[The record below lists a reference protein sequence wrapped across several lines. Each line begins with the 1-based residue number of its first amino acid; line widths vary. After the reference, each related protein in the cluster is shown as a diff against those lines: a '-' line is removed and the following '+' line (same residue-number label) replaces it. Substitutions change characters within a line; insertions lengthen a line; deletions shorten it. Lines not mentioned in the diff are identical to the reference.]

1 MQLNRASTFVTCK
14 AGTCKCQLCTFR
26 ILEMSR
32 RSKRDRDADEWFSVT
47 MSTINRR
54 TEQVRR
60 KREHL
65 SDITLEGL
73 SNLLQARIRSD
84 EDAFSEISHLVTKVK
99 SREDKIG
106 RLREELAFLQ
116 GDELKELGEIQKRI
130 QELKYQ
136 FQISQA
142 LLEQTEKELSFAEH
156 RKINIINGDFR
167 GDVTLKKVQ
176 KEGFLNLSSDN
187 QHALEFLARELG
199 MFITPGEI
207 TKSDVQE
214 ILNVASSSLIQLT
227 SMRNQAEAVK
237 VQVERKLQTI
247 RATIEESKERRE
259 QLISEIVELQSSLL
273 SPAPTIY
280 STIPRN
286 KIAPEDEQSI
296 RADMLHVLTVAGKDC
311 PSQDLDEIAETQRRC
326 ILRRARQL
334 THMRQEHRF
343 SKEMRTDSAFSPQI
357 DAVAHIADT
366 ISNSNRQLRGWVG

>member
-1 MQLNRASTFVTCK
+1 MFVTCPV
-14 AGTCKCQLCTFR
+14 AGTRKCQLCTFR

-54 TEQVRR
+54 TEPVRR

-273 SPAPTIY
+273 NPAPTIY

-366 ISNSNRQLRGWVG
+366 ISNSNRQLSGWVG